1 METGNQNFTFN
12 TLLFGTISFQ
22 QKGNF
27 STNVALFVG
36 LLSAG
41 KREEGACGSLL
52 NLL

>member
-1 METGNQNFTFN
+1 LWKLETKTSHL
-12 TLLFGTISFQ
+12 TPLFGTISFQ

-41 KREEGACGSLL
+41 KTEEGACGSLL